1 MNGNYIKHIWLLA
14 LVFWC
19 MGYNSLNA
27 YSQDNGSVEVKG
39 IVKYG
44 YNTLTA
50 NPVDGAI
57 VQLYENQTKLK
68 SITTGS
74 SGRYAFT
81 LDLDKNY
88 FITFTKEGLITK
100 KIQVITKVPSSRSK
114 GKWTSI
120 CNIRLFDYYQGIDV
134 SALQQPVTKI
144 RFFDDNFGGM
154 FTYDKEYSK
163 IMDRK
168 VASIEKLAKEKH
180 DKLESLTDEDIKH
193 LVEKKG
199 ITPELPKYDTAE
211 AKRIE
216 ERLDTLIQNAE
227 IKKDSIITDAEQRAN
242 RIREKAKEDAEIITQ
257 KILDDTKH
265 IDNDGEDLT
274 KARLRAKEIIRRA
287 EQKAKEIIEAA
298 NNEAADILAKA
309 ADVELN
315 IASKLPKEPPKP
327 FSQFGNLSKE
337 TKYQIENIEELEFT
351 EEELGQIEDSLL
363 FLEKEISVR
372 KKELKRARFLLEL
385 EKLRAKTREDSIRIA
400 EREKLIERAERD
412 LLLAEK
418 EIAKIKKQIQLQY
431 YKIRQQ
437 RILLIIGIVAGI
449 LLIAFLIYLYSN
461 YRKKQKI
468 NALLDSQNKEI
479 MEQNKK
485 IQDSLLYAKRIQTA
499 ILPPDKVVNST
510 FSNNFVLFRPKDIV
524 SGDFYWLQDID
535 DRIYFSVV
543 DCTGHG
549 VPGAFMSIIGYNS
562 LNKILK
568 ELNVREPNEIL
579 DHLNEL
585 VNETLR
591 TEGKF
596 GDVNDGMDLAL
607 CSINKNC
614 SEIEFA
620 GAYNPLYIVRK
631 KGVELFQ
638 DDKAM
643 KPTLESNDFCLYE
656 IKATKQPIGGSFR
669 RRKKYKLHKIKLQE
683 NDRLYVFSD
692 GYLDQFG
699 GVNDREKMKANRFR
713 EILMAIQDKP
723 MHIQRNILDD
733 KLEEWR
739 GEVEQMDDICILG
752 ININAN
758 AKNDA

>member
-1 MNGNYIKHIWLLA
+1 MNGNYMKHIWLLL
-14 LVFWC
+14 LVFWYI
-19 MGYNSLNA
+19 GYHSLNA
-27 YSQDNGSVEVKG
+27 YSQDNGSVEIKG
-39 IVKYG
+39 IVKSG
-44 YNTLTA
+44 YSTA
-50 NPVDGAI
+50 SADPLDSCI
-57 VQLYENQTKLK
+57 VQLYENQTKIK

-74 SGRYAFT
+74 SGRYSFT
-81 LDLDKNY
+81 LDLNKNY
-88 FITFTKEGLITK
+88 FITFTKSGLITK
-100 KIQVITKVPSSRSK
+100 KIQVITKVPASRSK
-114 GKWTSI
+114 GKWTSVF
-120 CNIRLFDYYQGIDV
+120 NIRLFDYYPGIDV
-134 SALQQPVTKI
+134 SALKQPVAKI
-144 RFFDDNFGGM
+144 RFFDDNLGGM

-163 IMDRK
+163 IMDKK
-168 VASIEKLAKEKH
+168 VGSIEQLSKKKR
-180 DKLESLTDEDIKH
+180 DKLQGLTDEEIKH
-193 LVEKKG
+193 ILEKKG
-199 ITPELPKYDTAE
+199 IPINQAKYDTAE

-227 IKKDSIITDAEQRAN
+227 AKKERIITDANKQADQ
-242 RIREKAKEDAEIITQ
+242 IREKAKEDAERIAQT
-257 KILDDTKH
+257 LLEETEY
-265 IDNDGEDLT
+265 IDNNGEDASR
-274 KARLRAKEIIRRA
+274 ARQRAEEIIRLA
-287 EQKAKEIIEAA
+287 NLKAREIIEAA
-298 NNEAADILAKA
+298 NKKAADILAKA
-309 ADVELN
+309 ADVELSL
-315 IASKLPKEPPKP
+315 ASKIAQKSPEP
-327 FSQFGNLSKE
+327 FSQFENLSKE
-337 TKYQIENIEELEFT
+337 TRYQIENIEEIEFT
-351 EEELGQIEDSLL
+351 EEELGHIEDSLL

-400 EREKLIERAERD
+400 EREKSIERAERD

-437 RILLIIGIVAGI
+437 RIILIFGIVVGI
-449 LLIAFLIYLYSN
+449 FLIGFLIYLYYN
-461 YRKKQKI
+461 YRKKQRI

-479 MEQNKK
+479 MEKNKK
-485 IQDSLLYAKRIQTA
+485 IQDSLLYAKRIQAA
-499 ILPPDKVVNST
+499 ILPPEKILNST
-510 FSNNFVLFRPKDIV
+510 FNNNFVLFRPKDIV
-524 SGDFYWLQDID
+524 SGDFYWLEDID

-568 ELNVREPNEIL
+568 ELNIREPNAIL

-607 CSINKNC
+607 CSINKECN
-614 SEIEFA
+614 EIEFA
-620 GAYNPLYIVRK
+620 GAYNPLYIVRE
-631 KGVELFQ
+631 KGEIVYQ
-638 DDKAM
+638 DDKEL
-643 KPTLESNDFCLYE
+643 KPVLESNDFCLYE

-669 RRKKYKLHKIKLQE
+669 RRKKYKLHKIKLQQ

-692 GYLDQFG
+692 GYVDQFG
-699 GVNDREKMKANRFR
+699 GGHDREKMKAKRFK

-739 GEVEQMDDICILG
+739 GEIEQMDDICIFG
-752 ININAN
+752 ININTK
-758 AKNDA
+758 AKTDA